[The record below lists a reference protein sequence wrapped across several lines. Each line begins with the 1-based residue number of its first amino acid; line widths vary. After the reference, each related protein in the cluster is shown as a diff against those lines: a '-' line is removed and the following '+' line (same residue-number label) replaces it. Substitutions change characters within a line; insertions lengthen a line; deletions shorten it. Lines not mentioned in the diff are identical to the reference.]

1 MDYSKD
7 KMARKASMNSGKGMC
22 SYPDNPLQ
30 PAKRV
35 SPKCGPG
42 SNPDQMKAN
51 KLLQRAMREDESLRG
66 KSGM

>member
-1 MDYSKD
+1 MVVYMKNSKGP
-7 KMARKASMNSGKGMC
+7 MMNNGKGMY

-35 SPKCGPG
+35 APMCGPG
-42 SNPDQMKAN
+42 SNPDMMKAN
-51 KLLQRAMREDESLRG
+51 KLLQKTQRECDSLRG

>member
-1 MDYSKD
+1 MPKD
-7 KMARKASMNSGKGMC
+7 GKNSMSSGKGMY

-35 SPKCGPG
+35 APMCGPG
-42 SNPDQMKAN
+42 KNPDQAKAN
-51 KLLQRAMREDESLRG
+51 KLLQMAQNKDDSLRG